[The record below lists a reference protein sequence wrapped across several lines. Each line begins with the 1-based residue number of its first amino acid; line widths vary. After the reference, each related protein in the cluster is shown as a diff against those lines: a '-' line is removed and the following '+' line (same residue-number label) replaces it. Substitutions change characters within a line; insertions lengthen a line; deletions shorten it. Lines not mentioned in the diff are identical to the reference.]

1 MSDTISKA
9 KVGHWLKEAEPGQ
22 KLHYFQGFL
31 ASATDSVGQAL
42 PESERQVVAC
52 IANRLWRARL
62 SIITAEAVM
71 SSITMNRNCPAPI
84 AHHSARVTSRPNTW
98 IGPPGTIVLTTISNM
113 TNALAVISL
122 RTIGMVRKFFT
133 TGHQ

>member
-1 MSDTISKA
+1 MSDTISEA

-52 IANRLWRARL
+52 IANRLWRAAHRGL
-62 SIITAEAVM
+62 VHLVQRRQGPMNWTYIAIAR
-71 SSITMNRNCPAPI
+71 SS
-84 AHHSARVTSRPNTW
+84 SARS
-98 IGPPGTIVLTTISNM
+98 GCSNNSSHM
-113 TNALAVISL
+113 EMYDVE
-122 RTIGMVRKFFT
+122 V
-133 TGHQ
+133 